1 MTDDKHQLGVGHR
14 LKSRPSEAMGAAMNS
29 ELSYASFVAEGLS
42 RADLAHCLMLAE
54 AKILSADK
62 ALPLLAALLELDEL
76 GSEAWSGSLTEGD
89 IYDHRDAWLKKHL
102 GEPSGWLHTGRARR
116 EAINLGWLLGLQHD
130 ALELKAAL
138 LDLAGALYEVSES
151 HSATLMPDFTYL
163 QHAHPTTLGH
173 YLLGFVYPFLR
184 DLDRLESEMK
194 NLDACPAGSVSTN
207 GTRLPINRE
216 RMRDLLGFA
225 TLIEHN
231 RDAMWQPDLA
241 IACMGMVTSVQT
253 TLDRMAEEIFLWCTH
268 EFGFVELSDAHCRT
282 SVIMPQK
289 KNPYAL
295 AHIRGRARA
304 VPGQFQTVVLTNLT
318 VTGQVDN
325 RTAAYQLVPQAMRD
339 AVKSLRLMAE
349 ILRTASFKEGRMAEA
364 AGQGFPWA
372 TELVEW
378 LVESEQMDART
389 AHSLAGSLVAEL
401 SEADG
406 PESCAAAFRRNF
418 EKMRGQPWMGVAS
431 ALSGVFDVRGIAVR
445 RETHGSCGAEPMKK
459 MLSSLKSQLE
469 SGKASLREASHKRA
483 TLRQRLF
490 AEVAKF
496 MRKSSGTSHE

>member
-14 LKSRPSEAMGAAMNS
+14 LKSRPSAAMGAAMNS
-29 ELSYASFVAEGLS
+29 ELSYANFVAEGLS
-42 RADLAHCLMLAE
+42 RADLAHALMLAE
-54 AKILSADK
+54 AKILSPDK
-62 ALPLLAALLELDEL
+62 ASPLLTALLELDEL
-76 GSEAWSGSLTEGD
+76 GSEAWKGSLTEGD
-89 IYDHRDAWLKKHL
+89 IYDHRDAWLKRHL

-138 LDLAGALYEVSES
+138 LDLTGALCEVSES
-151 HSATLMPDFTYL
+151 HSAALMPDFTYL

-173 YLLGFVYPFLR
+173 YLLGFAYPLLR

-194 NLDACPAGSVSTN
+194 NLEACPAGSVSTN

-225 TLIEHN
+225 SLVDHN

-241 IACMGMVTSVQT
+241 IAIMGIVTSVQT
-253 TLDRMAEEIFLWCTH
+253 TLDRIAEELFLWCTH

-295 AHIRGRARA
+295 AHIRGRARG

-325 RTAAYQLVPQAMRD
+325 RTASYQIVPQAMRD
-339 AVKSLRLMAE
+339 AVKSLRLLAE
-349 ILRTASFKEGRMAEA
+349 ILRAASFKQDRMAEA

-378 LVESEQMDART
+378 LVETEKMDART
-389 AHSLAGSLVAEL
+389 AHSLAGSLVSEL
-401 SEADG
+401 SDADG
-406 PESCAAAFRRNF
+406 PDACADGFRKCYER
-418 EKMRGQPWMGVAS
+418 MLGRPWVGVTS
-431 ALSGVFDVRGIAVR
+431 ALKGVFDVKGIAVR
-445 RETHGSCGAEPMKK
+445 RETHGSCGAAPMKK

-469 SGKASLREASHKRA
+469 SGKASLREASQKRA

-490 AEVAKF
+490 AEVAAF
-496 MRKSSGTSHE
+496 MRKSSGSSHE